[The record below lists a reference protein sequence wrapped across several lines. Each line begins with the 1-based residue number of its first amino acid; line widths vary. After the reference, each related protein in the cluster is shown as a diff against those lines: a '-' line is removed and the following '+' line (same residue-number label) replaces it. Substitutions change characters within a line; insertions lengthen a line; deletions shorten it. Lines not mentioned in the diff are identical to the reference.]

1 MNPVNNVASLTWDE
15 VERRIVQGA
24 LAILPVGAGAKEHGW
39 HLPMHTDQ
47 IQAEWLSAR
56 LAEAF
61 DALVWPAL
69 TYGYY
74 PAFVTYAGSAS
85 LSSGVFEAMV
95 REIAT
100 SLIAYGPHLVIVDT
114 GISTIKPIDKAI
126 AGLDHPSGV
135 LHLKIHDGPHYR
147 EAAARLETQ
156 VHGGHAD
163 ELETS
168 RMLALAPQSVAM
180 TRAAASP
187 KLPPGPGP
195 MQHADPEGLNYS
207 HSGVIG
213 DPTGATRDK
222 GEAMLAAMLRD
233 MTEAVQR
240 WL

>member
-1 MNPVNNVASLTWDE
+1 MNPTHNVAKLTWDE
-15 VERRIVQGA
+15 VERRIAHGA

-56 LAEAF
+56 LAETC
-61 DALVWPAL
+61 DALVWPTL

-85 LSSGVFEAMV
+85 LSSGVFEAVV

-100 SLIAYGPHLVIVDT
+100 ALLGYGPRLLIVNT
-114 GISTIKPIDKAI
+114 GISTIQPIDRAI
-126 AGLDHPSGV
+126 VGLDDPSDV

-147 EAAARLETQ
+147 EAAARLATQ
-156 VHGGHAD
+156 AHGGHAD

-168 RMLALAPQSVAM
+168 RMLALAPDSVAM

-187 KLPPGPGP
+187 QEPPGPGP
-195 MQHADPEGLNYS
+195 MQHADPHGLNYS
-207 HSGVIG
+207 TSGVIG
-213 DPTGATRDK
+213 DPTAATREK
-222 GEAMLAAMLRD
+222 GEAMLAAMLED
-233 MTEAVQR
+233 MTEAVKH